1 MASAG
6 EVSGVT
12 GPCAGQ
18 FPYLTVLHPAVG
30 TLTGVRCDRPRRGS
44 VLFGS
49 GFGWLWAN
57 FKLLIPGDFLALA
70 VALAII
76 DSKGLLGFGSAARGS

>member
-1 MASAG
+1 
-6 EVSGVT
+6 
-12 GPCAGQ
+12 
-18 FPYLTVLHPAVG
+18 
-30 TLTGVRCDRPRRGS
+30 

-57 FKLLIPGDFLALA
+57 FKLLIPGDFLASA

-76 DSKGLLGFGSAARGS
+76 DSKGLLGFGDKARPD